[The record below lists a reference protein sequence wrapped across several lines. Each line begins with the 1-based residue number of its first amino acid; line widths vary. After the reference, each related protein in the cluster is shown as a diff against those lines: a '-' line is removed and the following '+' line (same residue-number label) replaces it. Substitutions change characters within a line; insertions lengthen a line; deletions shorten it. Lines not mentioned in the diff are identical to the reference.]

1 MPTPGK
7 RHSRSFQTRTQEVV
21 AKYGKIPG
29 YHTRLPFVF
38 PYHLQVPAESAAAL
52 GKLLCQE
59 IEEVP
64 ELGRW
69 FAITGHPATV
79 DGHVTLWLSAEA
91 ADWLLTLGH
100 VSEVR
105 QYITE
110 S

>member
-1 MPTPGK
+1 MPAHGD
-7 RHSRSFQTRTQEVV
+7 RRARSFQTKSQKAVE
-21 AKYGKIPG
+21 KYGRTPG

-38 PYHLQVPAESAAAL
+38 PYHVSVPAESAAAL
-52 GKLLCQE
+52 GKLICQE
-59 IEEVP
+59 IEEAP

-69 FAITGHPATV
+69 FAITGHPATL
-79 DGHVTLWLSAEA
+79 DGHVTLWLSAST
-91 ADWLLTLGH
+91 ADWLLTLGL